1 LASEV
6 HRFHVNV
13 VERLEQQELEFHLKD
28 VAHVSLQQL
37 DNHSW
42 FNPNNGGLVQ
52 CSAHST
58 GCMSM
63 K

>member
-1 LASEV
+1 M
-6 HRFHVNV
+6 NV